1 MGITTPHI
9 IFHPSSNKSKYNF
22 SLHDAKVTKHKS
34 IYRKKNT
41 LLFHD
46 ISSIILFTFVL
57 HVEAARLL
65 TLYYIRP

>member
-34 IYRKKNT
+34 IYRKKILCYFMTYPPLFCLLLSYT
-41 LLFHD
+41 LKQHD
-46 ISSIILFTFVL
+46 C
-57 HVEAARLL
+57 
-65 TLYYIRP
+65 

>member
-34 IYRKKNT
+34 IYRKKKILCYFMTYPPLFYLLLSYT
-41 LLFHD
+41 LKLHD
-46 ISSIILFTFVL
+46 C
-57 HVEAARLL
+57 
-65 TLYYIRP
+65 